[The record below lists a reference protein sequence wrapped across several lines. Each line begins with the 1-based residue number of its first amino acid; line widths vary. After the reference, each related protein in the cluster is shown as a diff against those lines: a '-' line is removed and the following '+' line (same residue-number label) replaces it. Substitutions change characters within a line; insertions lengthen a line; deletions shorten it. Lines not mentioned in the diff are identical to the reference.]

1 MWSSGSFETYWR
13 HSIDIRESAMKS
25 VLAIALFG
33 CMSHGLA
40 QAEELPLAMPRDVGL
55 SAEKLARVKTLA
67 QGAVD
72 KKQTAGVVILIARR
86 GRVAYLEAFGKLNA
100 STGEPMPQDAIFRI
114 HSMSKPI
121 TTAAALLL
129 YDEGKFKL
137 DEPVSKYLP
146 EFKGLRVH
154 AGNNNETVEAKRE
167 MTILDLIRHTSGLTY
182 GMPNGTAVDRMY
194 IAKGIDGPNLSLAEM
209 VSVLGK
215 LPLQDQPGTR
225 FNYSISTD
233 VLARLIEVISE
244 KPIDQFV
251 RDRIC
256 RPLDLRDTG
265 FTVPEDKLS
274 RFTASHWLGVG
285 GVLKVIDDPRTS
297 RYRARRKY
305 LSGGGGLVSTA
316 RDYARFCQMLLNDG
330 QLGGVRLLRPETIK
344 QMTSN
349 QLPVQALP
357 MKLNGFPL
365 PGMGFGL
372 GMSVRLDK
380 KSSTP
385 DPAAGEFG
393 WNGAASTYFWV
404 APRSEMVVIVLQQ
417 VQPYNF
423 ALQLALQPAIYQ
435 AIEN

>member
-1 MWSSGSFETYWR
+1 
-13 HSIDIRESAMKS
+13 MKN
-25 VLAIALFG
+25 VLVIALFG
-33 CMSHGLA
+33 CMLLGPA
-40 QAEELPLAMPRDVGL
+40 QAEELPLAMPGDVGL

-72 KKQTAGVVILIARR
+72 KNQTAGVVVLIARR
-86 GRVAYLEAFGKLNA
+86 GKVAFLEAFGKLNA
-100 STGEPMPQDAIFRI
+100 STGEPMTPDAIFRI

-129 YDEGKFKL
+129 FEEGRFKL
-137 DEPVSKYLP
+137 DEPVSRYLP
-146 EFKGLRVH
+146 EFKGLRVY
-154 AGNNNETVEAKRE
+154 AGRNDETVEAKRE
-167 MTILDLIRHTSGLTY
+167 MSIRDLMRHTSGLTY
-182 GMPNGTAVDRMY
+182 GMPNGTDVDKMY
-194 IAKGIDGPNLSLAEM
+194 IAKGIDGPELSLAEM
-209 VSVLGK
+209 VAALGK

-233 VLARLIEVISE
+233 VLARLIEVLSE

-251 RDRIC
+251 QDRIC
-256 RPLDLRDTG
+256 RPLDMRDTG
-265 FTVPEDKLS
+265 FMVPDDKLT
-274 RFTASHWLGVG
+274 RFTATHRPGDK

-316 RDYARFCQMLLNDG
+316 RDYARFCQMLLNSG
-330 QLGGVRLLRPETIK
+330 QLGGVRLLRPETIE

-349 QLPVQALP
+349 QLPIEALP
-357 MKLNGFPL
+357 MKLNGFAL

-372 GMSVRLDK
+372 GVSVRLGT
-380 KSSTP
+380 KSSRP
-385 DPAAGEFG
+385 GPAEGEFG

-404 APRSEMVVIVLQQ
+404 APKSEMVVIVLQQ

-423 ALQLALQPAIYQ
+423 ALQLALQPAIYR

>member
-1 MWSSGSFETYWR
+1 MD
-13 HSIDIRESAMKS
+13 SIRNVYIKEIPVKNF
-25 VLAIALFG
+25 LAVALFG
-33 CMSHGLA
+33 CMSLGRA

-55 SAEKLARVKTLA
+55 SAEKLARVKTIV

-72 KKQTAGVVILIARR
+72 KNQTAGVVVLIARR
-86 GRVAYLEAFGKLNA
+86 GKVAYLETFGKLNA
-100 STGEPMPQDAIFRI
+100 STGEPMPPDAIFRI

-129 YDEGKFKL
+129 YEEGRFKL
-137 DEPVSKYLP
+137 DDPVSKYLS
-146 EFKGLRVH
+146 EFKGLRVY
-154 AGNNNETVEAKRE
+154 AGKNDETVEAKRE
-167 MTILDLIRHTSGLTY
+167 MTIRDLMRHTSGLTY
-182 GMPNGTAVDRMY
+182 GMPNGTPVDRMY
-194 IAKGIDGPNLSLAEM
+194 IAKGIDGPELSLAET
-209 VSVLGK
+209 VTALGK

-233 VLARLIEVISE
+233 VLARLIEVLSE

-251 RDRIC
+251 QDRIC
-256 RPLDLRDTG
+256 RPLDMHDTG
-265 FTVPEDKLS
+265 FIVPEDKLS
-274 RFTASHWLGVG
+274 RFTAAHLLADG
-285 GVLKVIDDPRTS
+285 GMLKVIDDPSAS
-297 RYRARRKY
+297 RYRTRRKY

-316 RDYARFCQMLLNDG
+316 RDYARFCQMLLNGG
-330 QLGGVRLLRPETIK
+330 QLSGVRLLRPETIN
-344 QMTSN
+344 QMTSS
-349 QLPVQALP
+349 QLPLGALP

-372 GMSVRLDK
+372 GVSVRLDT
-380 KSSTP
+380 KSSKP

-423 ALQLALQPAIYQ
+423 ALQLALQPAIYR
-435 AIEN
+435 AIEK

>member
-1 MWSSGSFETYWR
+1 VKR
-13 HSIDIRESAMKS
+13 
-25 VLAIALFG
+25 VLVKALVACLLYG
-33 CMSHGLA
+33 A
-40 QAEELPLAMPRDVGL
+40 ARAEELPLAMPGDVGL
-55 SAEKLARVKTLA
+55 SGEKLASVKTLVQA
-67 QGAVD
+67 AVD
-72 KKQTAGVVILIARR
+72 KHQTAGAVVLIARR
-86 GRVAYLEAFGKLNA
+86 GKVAYLEAFGKLNS
-100 STGEPMPQDAIFRI
+100 STGEPMPPDAIFRI

-129 YDEGKFKL
+129 YEEGKFNL
-137 DEPVSKYLP
+137 DEPAAKYLP
-146 EFKGLRVH
+146 ELKGLRVH
-154 AGNNNETVEAKRE
+154 AGKNDETVEAKRE
-167 MTILDLIRHTSGLTY
+167 MSIRDLMRHTSGLVY
-182 GMPNGTAVDRMY
+182 GMPNGTAVDKMY
-194 IAKGIDGPNLSLAEM
+194 IAKGIDGPDLSLAEM
-209 VSVLGK
+209 VAALGK

-233 VLARLIEVISE
+233 VLARLIEVLSE

-251 RDRIC
+251 QARIC

-274 RFTASHWLGVG
+274 RFAASHQLAAG

-297 RYRARRKY
+297 RYRTRRKY

-316 RDYARFCQMLLNDG
+316 RDYARFCQMLLNG
-330 QLGGVRLLRPETIK
+330 GELGGVRLLRPETIK

-349 QLPVQALP
+349 QLPSEALP

-372 GMSVRLDK
+372 GVSVRLNTIT
-380 KSSTP
+380 STP
-385 DPAAGEFG
+385 GPDAGEFG

-423 ALQLALQPAIYQ
+423 ALQMALQPAIYR
-435 AIEN
+435 AIEDRSSSQP